1 MNELQCD
8 DFMIPAFLLVL
19 PPNKKDTNERAKSEE
34 DFLENIKAWS
44 ECYPQDDWY

>member
-8 DFMIPAFLLVL
+8 DFMIPAFLLAL
-19 PPNKKDTNERAKSEE
+19 PPQKDASERTKKEE
-34 DFLENIKAWS
+34 DFLENLEAWS